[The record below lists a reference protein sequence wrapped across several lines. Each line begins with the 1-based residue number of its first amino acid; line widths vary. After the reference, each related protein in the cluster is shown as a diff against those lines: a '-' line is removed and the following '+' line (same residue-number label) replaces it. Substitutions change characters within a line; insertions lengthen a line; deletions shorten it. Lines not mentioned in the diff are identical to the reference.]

1 MLSCLTLDLLS
12 YSICIAAIIGFIR
25 FKKVIKPYQPFFFF
39 VWVALLCEI
48 ISSIRI
54 TRNEDNIAVTNVYV
68 WIESVLLLW
77 LFKNWAM
84 ESKRKNYYILISLVS
99 AAWICDNLIF
109 HSVTRLNSAFRVI
122 YSFVL
127 VFLSIDQINKLMVEE
142 RKNILLN
149 SRFLICLTFVLF
161 YTYKAAFE
169 VFYIV
174 QLPLS
179 EYFYKS
185 LWLIM
190 VYVNLFANLLYAIAA
205 LWIPTRQKFT
215 LPF

>member
-1 MLSCLTLDLLS
+1 MLSFLTLDLLS
-12 YSICIAAIIGFIR
+12 YSICIAAVIGLFR
-25 FKKVIKPYQPFFFF
+25 FKKIIKPYQPFFFF

-48 ISSIRI
+48 ISSVRI
-54 TRNEDNIAVTNVYV
+54 THNENNVAVTNVYV
-68 WIESVLLLW
+68 WVESVILLW
-77 LFKNWAM
+77 LFKNWAV
-84 ESKRKNYYILISLVS
+84 ESRSKNYYILIALVS
-99 AAWICDNLIF
+99 IAWICDNLIF
-109 HSVTRLNSAFRVI
+109 HSVTRLNSVFRVI

-149 SRFLICLTFVLF
+149 ARFLICLTFVIF